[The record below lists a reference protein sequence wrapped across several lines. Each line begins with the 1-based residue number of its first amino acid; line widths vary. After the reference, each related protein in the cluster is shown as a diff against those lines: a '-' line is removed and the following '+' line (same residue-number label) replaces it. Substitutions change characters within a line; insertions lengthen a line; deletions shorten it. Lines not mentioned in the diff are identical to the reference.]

1 MLQPFFELTGNVSRI
16 YEPRDHELRN
26 RKGKDG
32 EPIIKRRRDF
42 DVTCE
47 WIQKFDHEPTK
58 TSVHFYAY
66 GKMSAVVDDLQI
78 GDRVTVSFTID
89 GFEWDTEKYG
99 LWTYNNLYAR
109 KITKTGSYDF
119 DIEEW
124 RRKQKEM
131 NGEDYSE

>member
-16 YEPRDHELRN
+16 YEPTDYELKL
-26 RKGKDG
+26 RKGENG
-32 EPIIKRRRDF
+32 EPIIRRRRDF

-47 WIQKFDHEPTK
+47 WIRKYDHETRK
-58 TSVHFYAY
+58 VAVHFNAY
-66 GKMSAVVDDLQI
+66 GKTSAVVDDLQI

-124 RRKQKEM
+124 RRRQEEM
-131 NGEDYSE
+131 NGE